1 MMKKHV
7 AGLTALVMMLGGM
20 TALPAAGEDF
30 DAESAYREI
39 LDMYAHHLSTEW
51 KDYIYKDGL
60 YRNKIGGM
68 DNLEIVGDVW
78 FSSYLSNY
86 DPGYRFFD
94 LNGDGVEELLLG
106 VIDDSYMT
114 CITDVYT
121 YYDGQVVHLITMG
134 LDSGFGGGASYYYI
148 TSQGYV
154 GFASNANMHA
164 AVPIGTILYKI
175 ESGELKPFQAQ
186 LWTDGVSH
194 YYTEDSELILKL
206 LTSDEWNRAD
216 KNSID
221 WDGWTPVTSEWYDE
235 KAAESHLI
243 RPRLDSFAHY
253 QIESEK
259 AETPEAPVVPIQ
271 GKSGYDALLR
281 NYYHMIETQDFTG
294 MIGNEGT
301 YGLSP
306 NAYSYLWICGNVEER
321 ILLSETGYA
330 LYDLNGDGIEELAV
344 GVIFED
350 GSLSMYDLYTI
361 YDGRI
366 IHLAASGQRDSFSIG
381 TQGEVI
387 ESGSS
392 GAFNGTTAYYRIEN
406 GMFTITDMFKF
417 YKDTWNHLEHIGTN
431 AESWER
437 VTEEEYNAGIASHE
451 KLTLNAVPFT
461 EFREE
466 SYALSDLIALQK
478 YLLGIVS
485 PVASDVNRDG
495 AVDVFDLAL
504 MKRQLLNSE
513 KPVS

>member
-7 AGLTALVMMLGGM
+7 AGLTALVMMLSGM

-60 YRNKIGGM
+60 YSNQIGGM

-78 FSSYLSNY
+78 KYRHTY
-86 DPGYRFFD
+86 DSGYRFFD

-106 VIDDSYMT
+106 TYEGGGDVT
-114 CITDVYT
+114 RCITDVYT
-121 YYDGQVVHLITMG
+121 YHDGQVVHLMTQMDDTPYRNISSEG
-134 LDSGFGGGASYYYI
+134 NVVYNP
-148 TSQGYV
+148 
-154 GFASNANMHA
+154 NANQHSDA
-164 AVPIGTILYKI
+164 PIGDILYKI
-175 ESGELKPFQAQ
+175 ENGELQPFQAV
-186 LWTDGVSH
+186 LFDGSGH
-194 YYTEDSELILKL
+194 YFTEDPELIANGGWKIL
-206 LTSDEWNRAD
+206 DNH
-216 KNSID
+216 D
-221 WDGWTPVTSEWYDE
+221 WSGWTPVSGTWYGE
-235 KAAESHLI
+235 KMEESRSQYI
-243 RPRLDSFAHY
+243 FPRLDSFAHY
-253 QIESEK
+253 RIESEK
-259 AETPEAPVVPIQ
+259 AETPDAPVVPIQ

>member
-30 DAESAYREI
+30 DAERAYREI

-60 YRNKIGGM
+60 YSNQISEM
-68 DNLEIVGDVW
+68 DNLEIVGDKW
-78 FSSYLSNY
+78 KQLDLYNS
-86 DPGYRFFD
+86 GYRFFD
-94 LNGDGVEELLLG
+94 LNGDGIEELLLG
-106 VIDDSYMT
+106 IFYDGSNVTVS
-114 CITDVYT
+114 ITDVYT
-121 YYDGQVVHLITMG
+121 YHDGQVVHLVTMDG
-134 LDSGFGGGASYYYI
+134 DPLSGAGASYYYI

-154 GFASNANMHA
+154 GFASNSNMHA
-164 AVPIGTILYKI
+164 NVPIGTILYKI

-186 LWTDGVSH
+186 LWTDGASH
-194 YYTEDSELILKL
+194 YYTEDSELILQL
-206 LTSDEWNRAD
+206 LTSDGWNRAD

-221 WDGWTPVTSEWYDE
+221 WSGWTPVSSTWYQE
-235 KAAESHLI
+235 KAAENHLI

-253 QIESEK
+253 RIESEK
-259 AETPEAPVVPIQ
+259 AEMPDAPVVPIQ

-281 NYYHMIETQDFTG
+281 NYYHMIETQDFTD
-294 MIGNEGT
+294 NFFS
-301 YGLSP
+301 YGIIWYSLRSWGRLS
-306 NAYSYLWICGNVEER
+306 
-321 ILLSETGYA
+321 LSETGYA
-330 LYDLNGDGIEELAV
+330 LCDLNGDGINELIV
-344 GVIFED
+344 GAMGED
-350 GSLSMYDLYTI
+350 GSLALYDLYTI
-361 YDGRI
+361 YDGQI
-366 IHLAASGQRDSFSIG
+366 IHLAAGAERDNFSIG

-387 ESGSS
+387 EFLFG
-392 GAFNGTTAYYRIEN
+392 GAMHSITDCSRIEN
-406 GMFTITDMFKF
+406 GALVTVDLFET
-417 YKDTWNHLEHIGTN
+417 YKDSYYHLEHIGTN
-431 AESWER
+431 AESWEH

-466 SYALSDLIALQK
+466 SYTLSDLIALQK
-478 YLLGIVS
+478 YLLGIGS
-485 PVASDVNRDG
+485 PVTSDVNRDG